1 MLLLWIIVR
10 CSQCNSRLLEYHHHH
25 ILWHKWESLLQRDTY
40 WMSTVIAVLRVISKD
55 VSRPEQYD
63 HGIWPWSFILKISI
77 MFFFH
82 WDFEVVRLNSRASVF
97 QVFLFVCFSPSAS
110 VSLTIH
116 LAPISP
122 CHDFQLQ
129 LASFLFLRRDSK
141 PMESNFPLSLG
152 KLWIRPF
159 VVSPSKGWT
168 AVAVW
173 LVTDDSLL
181 WLMKQDNK
189 LLSFA
194 GEKWSSGL
202 PQFGTINLLFYLCLF
217 GNVTWDPV
225 LLFMYG
231 EKTKGKKKNKQR
243 IIY

>member
-55 VSRPEQYD
+55 VSWPEQYD

-77 MFFFH
+77 MVFFFFSLRF
-82 WDFEVVRLNSRASVF
+82 WGCQAELQSKCLSGF
-97 QVFLFVCFSPSAS
+97 FVCFSPSAS

-168 AVAVW
+168 AVVVW
-173 LVTDDSLL
+173 LVTDGFSA
-181 WLMKQDNK
+181 MAHE
-189 LLSFA
+189 A
-194 GEKWSSGL
+194 G
-202 PQFGTINLLFYLCLF
+202 Q
-217 GNVTWDPV
+217 
-225 LLFMYG
+225 
-231 EKTKGKKKNKQR
+231 
-243 IIY
+243 